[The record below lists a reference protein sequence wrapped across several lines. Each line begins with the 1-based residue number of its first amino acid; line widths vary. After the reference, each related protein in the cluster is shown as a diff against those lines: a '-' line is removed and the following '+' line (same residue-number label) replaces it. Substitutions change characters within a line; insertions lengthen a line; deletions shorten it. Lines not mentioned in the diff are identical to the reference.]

1 MKNKESHLDMMNGEM
16 IGIGTTAAA
25 AAIDVTD
32 GGRGIAFS
40 NTITFSASKRF
51 DNEKVGVVLRR
62 QSKMSSAVVIGGI
75 LDDSIFSQ
83 YNKSLGGLEGAVVVS
98 VNDVPVQNPRYATE
112 LLRCVMLL

>member
-1 MKNKESHLDMMNGEM
+1 MMNGEM